1 MQQQALQQQA
11 TQFLDFYRTGLR
23 NASEMMKASLESA
36 EKVQQQQFQAMRNAL
51 EENAKSVNQLADAK
65 SIEEMVAVQT
75 RMAGTQMEQLIGLWT
90 GMWRIAGENQNSMLR
105 QAQQGASAGRQQ
117 LEASQPRGEHR
128 KSA

>member
-65 SIEEMVAVQT
+65 SIEEVVAVQT

-105 QAQQGASAGRQQ
+105 QAQSASAARPQF
-117 LEASQPRGEHR
+117 EAPQPSGHHR

>member
-11 TQFLDFYRTGLR
+11 TQFLDFYRTGLK
-23 NASEMMKASLESA
+23 NASEMMKASLESV

-105 QAQQGASAGRQQ
+105 QAQSATAGRPQF
-117 LEASQPRGEHR
+117 EAPQPRGEHR

>member
-11 TQFLDFYRTGLR
+11 TQFLDFYRTGLK

-36 EKVQQQQFQAMRNAL
+36 ERMQQQQFQAMRNAL
-51 EENAKSVNQLADAK
+51 EENAKSVSQLADAK
-65 SIEEMVAVQT
+65 SIDEVVAVQT

-105 QAQQGASAGRQQ
+105 QTQGAAGRPQF
-117 LEASQPRGEHR
+117 EASQPRGEHR

>member
-11 TQFLDFYRTGLR
+11 TQFLDFYRAGLR

-36 EKVQQQQFQAMRNAL
+36 ERVQQQQFQAMRNAL

-65 SIEEMVAVQT
+65 SIEEVVAVQT

-90 GMWRIAGENQNSMLR
+90 GMWRIAGENQNTMLR
-105 QAQQGASAGRQQ
+105 QAQSASAGRPQF
-117 LEASQPRGEHR
+117 EASQPTGQHR